1 MKKTAVKILTSA
13 LLVTS
18 ALGVLT
24 GCGSK
29 SGKVDD
35 AKGTTGESKV
45 LAGEIKVDGSSTV
58 APITEAVAEEFN
70 KEYKDVKIPIGV
82 SGTGGGFKRFVVG
95 ETDIQDASRPI
106 KDSEKEIA
114 NANGVTYTDFTVAY
128 DGITLVV
135 SKDNDFVDSLTK
147 EELKKLWEPDSK
159 IKTWKDLRPE
169 WPAENIKFYSPGPD
183 SGTFEFFTEA
193 IVEKAKAMRSDVNPS
208 EDDNVL
214 VQGVAGDKNAI
225 GFFGYSY
232 YESNKDKLKA
242 IKIDAGKGAVEP
254 TFETIKDGTYV
265 PLARPVFIYAN
276 NKSLEK
282 TEVKEFV
289 KFYLENA
296 ETLVKEIGE
305 IPLTADK
312 YKEELAK
319 IK

>member
-1 MKKTAVKILTSA
+1 MKKSIVKVLTAA
-13 LLVTS
+13 LLVTTTMVT
-18 ALGVLT
+18 LG
-24 GCGSK
+24 GCGSSDTGAK
-29 SGKVDD
+29 GDSGK
-35 AKGTTGESKV
+35 AT

-70 KEYKDVKIPIGV
+70 KEHKDVKLPVGI
-82 SGTGGGFKRFVVG
+82 SGTGGGFKRFTVG

-106 KDSEKEIA
+106 KDSEKEKA
-114 NANGVTYTDFTVAY
+114 KENGVEYTDFTVAY
-128 DGITLVV
+128 DGITVVV

-169 WPAENIKFYSPGPD
+169 WPAETIKFYTPGPD

-193 IVEKAKAMRSDVNPS
+193 IVEKAKAMRTDVNPS

-232 YESNKDKLKA
+232 YEANKDKLKA
-242 IKIDAGKGAVEP
+242 VKVDAGKGAIEP

-265 PLARPVFIYAN
+265 PLARPIFIYVN
-276 NKSLEK
+276 NKSLERP
-282 TEVKEFV
+282 EVKEFV
-289 KFYLENA
+289 KFYIENA
-296 ETLVKEIGE
+296 ESLVKAVGE
-305 IPLTADK
+305 IPLTADQ
-312 YKEELAK
+312 YKEQAAK

>member
-1 MKKTAVKILTSA
+1 MKKTTIKVLTST
-13 LLVTS
+13 LLVTAS
-18 ALGVLT
+18 LGLFV
-24 GCGSK
+24 GCGSNDFK
-29 SGKVDD
+29 RASGNS
-35 AKGTTGESKV
+35 TTLS
-45 LAGEIKVDGSSTV
+45 GEIKVDGSSTV

-70 KEYKDVKIPIGV
+70 KEHKDVKIPVGV

-106 KDSEKEIA
+106 KDSEKEKA
-114 NANGVTYTDFTVAY
+114 SANGVEYTDFTVAY
-128 DGITLVV
+128 DGITVVV
-135 SKDNDFVDSLTK
+135 SKENEFVDSLTK

-169 WPAENIKFYSPGPD
+169 WPADEIKFYSPGPD

-193 IVEKAKAMRSDVNPS
+193 IVNKAKAMRSDVNPS

-232 YESNKDKLKA
+232 YEANKDKLKA
-242 IKIDAGKGAVEP
+242 VKIDAGKGAIEP
-254 TFETIKDGTYV
+254 TFETIKDGTYA
-265 PLARPVFIYAN
+265 PLARPIYIYVN

-282 TEVKEFV
+282 LEVKEFI
-289 KFYLENA
+289 KFYLENT
-296 ETLVKEIGE
+296 ETLVKDIGE

-312 YKEELAK
+312 YKEELSK
-319 IK
+319 IKN